1 MRRALWL
8 SSLLPFLAGACDTPG
23 DRAAAQDA
31 TSGTTPDSGA
41 DASAAPADGSTP
53 DTGDDVS
60 AVCTR
65 WRADHAQRS
74 EGEWTG
80 SAATCDPGDYLEPG
94 PSNTLRQVNLYRWLA
109 GLPEVAL
116 AADMSEAAQ
125 ACALLMHANR
135 TIEHVIPDDWSCWS
149 GAGKAAAGLSN
160 LATTAGVDS
169 IDLYM
174 TDQDVDNLGHRR
186 WLLSNSLGP
195 IGVGSTSS
203 FSCLQVLTGSGDARA
218 RWVTWPPPGDVPV
231 QALHIAGWMDVDKAG
246 WSIQSD
252 YIDLRGG
259 EVTVTRD
266 GIEVATDVWELDAGY
281 GSSFGLGIRPR
292 GWRTTVGETYD
303 IAIGGLSEPISWRF
317 TAVDCR

>member
-1 MRRALWL
+1 
-8 SSLLPFLAGACDTPG
+8 
-23 DRAAAQDA
+23 
-31 TSGTTPDSGA
+31 
-41 DASAAPADGSTP
+41 
-53 DTGDDVS
+53 
-60 AVCTR
+60 
-65 WRADHAQRS
+65 
-74 EGEWTG
+74 
-80 SAATCDPGDYLEPG
+80 
-94 PSNTLRQVNLYRWLA
+94 
-109 GLPEVAL
+109 
-116 AADMSEAAQ
+116 
-125 ACALLMHANR
+125 
-135 TIEHVIPDDWSCWS
+135 
-149 GAGKAAAGLSN
+149 
-160 LATTAGVDS
+160 
-169 IDLYM
+169 M

-281 GSSFGLGIRPR
+281 LVVTVSVHVRCDTLDAQEALRREIRHELSHR
-292 GWRTTVGETYD
+292 FSATHLTVELIAETD
-303 IAIGGLSEPISWRF
+303 HPALSDRPCVGGL
-317 TAVDCR
+317 